1 MDGRLEARFREAL
14 QGCTAGELQDLQAF
28 LAWLGT
34 PGGGPLPP
42 EGLAVLLEEVGPLR
56 FRPGELAALVER
68 VRGERDG
75 SRGLLDTG
83 RVPMDRRRANR
94 DPRET

>member
-1 MDGRLEARFREAL
+1 MDGRLETRFRESL

-56 FRPGELAALVER
+56 FCPGELAVLVTEALE
-68 VRGERDG
+68 
-75 SRGLLDTG
+75 G
-83 RVPMDRRRANR
+83 RKDAMGTPGVCLFVGRLCALS
-94 DPRET
+94 PR